1 MKRSLCSEPD
11 RVWALRYIREANV
24 DLSLTDGLKTPE
36 TIVELVAL
44 ALKKAQLAIQHAL
57 GQPEYLELAV
67 AQAALG
73 KTEPADPPV
82 RILLRMREIAR
93 NLSEV
98 EELVRKET
106 VLEAAEIVVSAA
118 ESVVKELTG

>member
-11 RVWALRYIREANV
+11 KVWALRYIREAKV
-24 DLSLTDGLKTPE
+24 DLSLTEELKTPE

-73 KTEPADPPV
+73 KIEPPDSPI
-82 RILLRMREIAR
+82 RILVKMREMAR

-98 EELVRKET
+98 EGPVQKET
-106 VLEAAEIVVSAA
+106 VLEAAEIVVGVA
-118 ESVVKELTG
+118 ESVVEELTG